1 MCFLCRYSGELMG
14 EAEADGAK
22 IGVLGRKHIHAEAH
36 ALRTAASVGESA
48 VTTLFNLFHAYCAIL
63 GLH

>member
-1 MCFLCRYSGELMG
+1 MG